1 MKYVIAV
8 VALALVIP
16 FASQAANVTDS
27 VSIAPVSVAC
37 DATTANVTVNATYRE
52 NNRHLVLTV
61 NGQKIKHW
69 NNEPSSVTQAVSL
82 NAGNNRIVAE
92 IYLIEINQDIFV
104 GRLART
110 TQNVTVSPCVP
121 PVDDEE
127 PVVDEDPSDTDTAVI
142 QPVFHQGTSIWQR
155 YFNLTGTRLDETTN
169 VNDAIRM
176 VDEVI
181 KAKIA
186 ELKANVSTPEVN

>member
-16 FASQAANVTDS
+16 FAGQASRATDS
-27 VSIAPVSVAC
+27 VSISPVIIAC

-69 NNEPSSVTQAVSL
+69 NNEPSSVTQAVNL

-127 PVVDEDPSDTDTAVI
+127 PVVDEEEPLDEVVAPIT
-142 QPVFHQGTSIWQR
+142 PRTSIWSR
-155 YFNLTGTRLDETTN
+155 YKNLTGISLDRETVN

-181 KAKIA
+181 KANIA
-186 ELKANVSTPEVN
+186 ALKVSTPESIK